1 MGQGR
6 CEESILG
13 NLKNDVDRFEI
24 KHFSKSPDTAPIS
37 EPKYSSKG
45 VSPVCMRSAG
55 SDDE

>member
-45 VSPVCMRSAG
+45 VVHCKVAIRHVRG
-55 SDDE
+55 